1 MSLAIPTKPVR
12 WQDRKLRMKA
22 RVSEMAATRPNVV
35 ILRTHLDEVKRRV
48 AEAGIKAPNE
58 TSIDDTRVRL
68 QFASGTDSEV
78 VKFLATIPREAFG
91 QVGIVSTPELLAELQ
106 EARAAGPD
114 AVKELMAKL
123 ADKARSQT

>member
-1 MSLAIPTKPVR
+1 
-12 WQDRKLRMKA
+12 
-22 RVSEMAATRPNVV
+22 MAATKPNVA
-35 ILRTHLDEVKRRV
+35 ILRTHLDEVKRRIV
-48 AEAGIKAPNE
+48 EAGLKAPEE

-68 QFASGTDSEV
+68 HFSAGTDSEV
-78 VKFLATIPREAFG
+78 MTFLATIPRDAFG
-91 QVGIVSTPELLAELQ
+91 HIGIGMTPELMAQMQ